1 MAMLCSRLVV
11 WSRALCPASF
21 VLALFALLP
30 AVTIAAE
37 TAVAHKPPTV
47 AEVLAQSKPSDW
59 VALDPQNTLYVQLPA
74 GRVVIE
80 LAPRFAP
87 HHVESIK
94 ALARAGY
101 FEGLAID
108 RVQDNFVA
116 QWGDPEHAKPIPTA
130 STLAAEFVTS
140 ARDLPFTLLPDP
152 DTYASIVGFSS
163 DFPAARE
170 PKTERAWLL
179 HCYGMV
185 GVGRDN
191 DVDSGNG
198 TEIYVVIGHS
208 PRQLDRN
215 VTLVGRVVQGMELL
229 SSLPRGTGAMGF
241 YESRS
246 ERVPL
251 KSVRVAADVPQAQ
264 RTALEVM
271 RTDTQSF
278 ADLIE
283 ARRNRRDPWYKVP
296 AGRIDVCNVPLP
308 VRAAADAS
316 RK

>member
-1 MAMLCSRLVV
+1 MRLIR
-11 WSRALCPASF
+11 SLTFRPASL
-21 VLALFALLP
+21 VLALLAALPGLSF
-30 AVTIAAE
+30 AAE
-37 TAVAHKPPTV
+37 AATAHRPATM
-47 AEVLAQSKPSDW
+47 ADVLAQSKPSDW
-59 VALDPQNTLYVQLPA
+59 MPLDPQNTVYVELSS

-101 FEGLAID
+101 FDGLAID

-152 DTYASIVGFSS
+152 DTYASLVGFSS
-163 DFPAARE
+163 DFPAARDA
-170 PKTERAWLL
+170 KTERAWLV

-191 DVDSGNG
+191 DVDSGG
-198 TEIYVVIGHS
+198 GMELYVVIGQA
-208 PRQLDRN
+208 PRHLDRN
-215 VTLVGRVVQGMELL
+215 ITLVGRVLRGMEYL
-229 SSLPRGTGAMGF
+229 SVMPRGTGALGF
-241 YESRS
+241 YESRT

-251 KSVRVAADVPQAQ
+251 KSVRVAADVPEAQ
-264 RTALEVM
+264 RTSLEIM

-278 ADLIE
+278 TDLIE

-296 AGRIDVCNVPLP
+296 AGRIDICNVPLP
-308 VRAAADAS
+308 VRAAPAAA

>member
-1 MAMLCSRLVV
+1 M
-11 WSRALCPASF
+11 PAAHRSLT
-21 VLALFALLP
+21 VLPVSLASALFASLLLLP
-30 AVTIAAE
+30 LGALGDTAE
-37 TAVAHKPPTV
+37 ARKPATM
-47 AEVLAQSKPSDW
+47 ADVLAQSKPSDW
-59 VALDPQNTLYVQLPA
+59 TPLDPQNTLYVELA
-74 GRVVIE
+74 SGRVVIQ

-87 HHVESIK
+87 HHVDNIK

-101 FEGLAID
+101 FDGLAID

-116 QWGDPEHAKPIPTA
+116 QWGDPEHAKPIAAA

-140 ARDLPFTLLPDP
+140 SRELPFTLLPDP
-152 DTYASIVGFSS
+152 DTYSSVVGFSS
-163 DFPAARE
+163 DFPVGRD
-170 PKTERAWLL
+170 PKTERAWLV

-215 VTLVGRVVQGMELL
+215 VTVVGRVVQGVELL
-229 SSLPRGTGAMGF
+229 ATLPRGTGPLGF
-241 YESRS
+241 YESRTQ
-246 ERVPL
+246 RIPL
-251 KSVRVAADVPQAQ
+251 KAVRVAADVPVAQ
-264 RTALEVM
+264 RTLLEVM

-308 VRAAADAS
+308 VRVVPAAAG
-316 RK
+316 K

>member
-1 MAMLCSRLVV
+1 MRLT
-11 WSRALCPASF
+11 RLLTFRPASL
-21 VLALFALLP
+21 VFALLAALP
-30 AVTIAAE
+30 GLTFAAE
-37 TAVAHKPPTV
+37 TATAHRPATM
-47 AEVLAQSKPSDW
+47 ADVLAQSKPSDW
-59 VALDPQNTLYVQLPA
+59 LPLDPQNTVYVELSS

-101 FEGLAID
+101 FDGLAID

-152 DTYASIVGFSS
+152 DTYASLVGFSS
-163 DFPAARE
+163 DFPAARDA
-170 PKTERAWLL
+170 KTERAWLV

-215 VTLVGRVVQGMELL
+215 VTVVGRVVQGMELL
-229 SSLPRGTGAMGF
+229 SSLPRGTGALGF
-241 YESRS
+241 YESRT
-246 ERVPL
+246 ERIPL

-264 RTALEVM
+264 RTSLEVM

-278 ADLIE
+278 TDLIE
-283 ARRNRRDPWYKVP
+283 ARRNRGDPWYKVP
-296 AGRIDVCNVPLP
+296 AGRIDICNVPLP
-308 VRAAADAS
+308 VRAAPAAA

>member
-1 MAMLCSRLVV
+1 MLRLRLLA
-11 WSRALCPASF
+11 WPRALRPASF
-21 VLALFALLP
+21 VLALVASLP
-30 AVTIAAE
+30 LVAAAAE
-37 TAVAHKPPTV
+37 AAHKPPTV
-47 AEVLAQSKPSDW
+47 ADVLAQSKSSDW
-59 VALDPQNTLYVQLPA
+59 VPLDPQNTLYVQLPS

-101 FEGLAID
+101 FDGLAID

-116 QWGDPEHAKPIPTA
+116 QWGDPEHVKPIPTPA
-130 STLAAEFVTS
+130 TLAAEFVTS
-140 ARDLPFTLLPDP
+140 SRDLPFTLLPDP

-170 PKTERAWLL
+170 PKTERAWLV

-198 TEIYVVIGHS
+198 TELYVVIGHS

-241 YESRS
+241 YQSRS

-251 KSVRVAADVPQAQ
+251 KSVRVAADVPEAQ

-308 VRAAADAS
+308 VRAATDTP